1 MNRYQAADICTNGAS
16 NPRKVASALVD
27 AIDECRLEN
36 ADPTC
41 DAAVVL
47 ILDQL
52 TQLLGGPVDT
62 ARFSK
67 AYNVVMDKLL
77 EENK

>member
-1 MNRYQAADICTNGAS
+1 MNRYQSADICMNGAS

-27 AIDECRLEN
+27 AIDECRAEN
-36 ADPTC
+36 HDPSC

-52 TQLLGGPVDT
+52 TQLLGGPVGTD
-62 ARFSK
+62 RFSK
-67 AYNVVMDKLL
+67 AYNIVMDKLL
-77 EENK
+77 ED

>member
-1 MNRYQAADICTNGAS
+1 MNRYQSADICMNGAS

-27 AIDECRLEN
+27 AIDEGRLEN
-36 ADPTC
+36 ADPSC

-52 TQLLGGPVDT
+52 IQLLGGPVDT

-67 AYNVVMDKLL
+67 AYNIVMDKLL
-77 EENK
+77 ED

>member
-1 MNRYQAADICTNGAS
+1 MNRYQAADICMNGAS

-52 TQLLGGPVDT
+52 IQLLGPVDT

-67 AYNVVMDKLL
+67 AYNIVMDKLL
-77 EENK
+77 EG